1 MKYKR
6 LEQLLEFLENEPN
19 EAFNI
24 YAVGLEY
31 LKIEPKQALIYFE
44 KLLKEHPDYVPTY
57 YQAGKLYEDLEINE
71 KALNVYTKGIEIAAQ
86 NKDNLALRELRNAHQ
101 QLLDDLADE

>member
-6 LEQLLEFLENEPN
+6 LEQLLQFLEESPN

-31 LKIEPKQALIYFE
+31 LKIETNQALIYFE
-44 KLLKEHPDYVPTY
+44 KLLKEHPNYVPTY
-57 YQAGKLYEDLEINE
+57 YQVGKLYEDLDKSD
-71 KALNVYTKGIEIAAQ
+71 KALLTYEKGIEIANLA
-86 NKDNLALRELRNAHQ
+86 NDKLALRELKNAHQ
-101 QLLDDLADE
+101 QLLDDLEDE